1 VRLISHDA
9 RAFATLALLLAA
21 CSAPSSGILESHPPQ
36 PKGMEEEGEGADGQA
51 ERAKWI
57 ESMHR
62 AAPGVDWRAIEDEN
76 RAVAMARREQSLRS
90 RAPTTGAWS
99 ELGSR
104 NLAGSTFAAVPS
116 SIGAELY
123 VGTALGGLFRGP
135 KDGSAW
141 TAIGDNAYGG
151 AHHVVVIPPFSG
163 SQDVLLRV
171 VNGKALRSADGGS
184 TWTSPT
190 GLSGLGEVRRVLRLE
205 DAAKTVLLVGKTGS
219 GFKLWRSIDRAQSF
233 TQTRTITGQPDLWTP
248 RDALGSVFLW
258 EHNRLYESTDGG
270 LNFTQKGSAIL
281 ITPSDVRFGGHESSG
296 GATFSLAAKLSGV
309 WKLYRTT
316 DGGNTWLY
324 RRDMPEMWSA
334 FGTSITDENVICY
347 GGVELWVSYD
357 GGGNFDVVNRW
368 WEHPGNRQF
377 RLHADIMGVSVIPD
391 ASVLPGERWYV
402 NTHGGTYESK
412 TQLDKV
418 NWISAVGL
426 GVSQY
431 YSTHTSRRDPKYV
444 HAGAQDQGYQ
454 RSVLG
459 APGGG
464 GPWADFT
471 ELITG
476 DYGHISSANGS
487 HDLVYSDYPGFVL
500 VSEGEAAPVLRTVDF
515 PAGFDGQWLP
525 FLVADPVDP
534 EVFYLLGSKI
544 WRYQRTGPTTW
555 NYSQLSTQS
564 FSPVLSALAFS
575 PLDPNHAWCVT
586 TSGTIHHSSDRGV
599 TWILASSSGPGAHYF
614 YGTTIVP
621 SALDLDL
628 VWIAGSG
635 YSSAPVKHSS
645 DRGVTWQDRRA
656 GLPNTLVYGMCEAPD
671 GSGRMYAASETGA
684 WEWDP
689 GAQIWNDLLGTDAP
703 LTLYWSVEA
712 VPSQNLIRFGTY
724 GRGIWDYAPNTPGFF
739 PYGELRGAPNL
750 LTLRADGPPLIGQSA
765 SLLLAGAPP
774 LAPGFLSIC
783 AASADAPAFG
793 GWRLVDVGSE
803 ALRLNLTTGASGSV
817 NLSFAIPNA
826 PALVGAQRYLQAAV
840 RDPAQPQG
848 WALSHGLRAL
858 IGQ

>member
-1 VRLISHDA
+1 MPPNYPGR
-9 RAFATLALLLAA
+9 
-21 CSAPSSGILESHPPQ
+21 SAW
-36 PKGMEEEGEGADGQA
+36 PKK
-51 ERAKWI
+51 AK
-57 ESMHR
+57 
-62 AAPGVDWRAIEDEN
+62 
-76 RAVAMARREQSLRS
+76 
-90 RAPTTGAWS
+90 APTAKPGA
-99 ELGSR
+99 R
-104 NLAGSTFAAVPS
+104 
-116 SIGAELY
+116 IGLNRC
-123 VGTALGGLFRGP
+123 TALGGLFRGP

-151 AHHVVVIPPFSG
+151 AHHVVVIPPVSG

-184 TWTSPT
+184 TWTSPS
-190 GLSGLGEVRRVLRLE
+190 GLSGLGEVRRVLRLD
-205 DAAKTVLLVGKTGS
+205 DAAKTVLLVGKTS
-219 GFKLWRSIDRAQSF
+219 AGFKLWRSIDRAQSF
-233 TQTRTITGQPDLWTP
+233 TQTRTITGQ
-248 RDALGSVFLW
+248 
-258 EHNRLYESTDGG
+258 
-270 LNFTQKGSAIL
+270 GSAIL
-281 ITPSDVRFGGHESSG
+281 IAPSDVRFGGHESSG
-296 GATFSLAAKLSGV
+296 GAAFSLAAKINGV

-418 NWISAVGL
+418 NWISAIGL

-515 PAGFDGQWLP
+515 PAGFDGQWVP
-525 FLVADPVDP
+525 FLVADPVDT
-534 EVFYLLGSKI
+534 EVFYLWGS
-544 WRYQRTGPTTW
+544 
-555 NYSQLSTQS
+555 
-564 FSPVLSALAFS
+564 
-575 PLDPNHAWCVT
+575 
-586 TSGTIHHSSDRGV
+586 
-599 TWILASSSGPGAHYF
+599 
-614 YGTTIVP
+614 
-621 SALDLDL
+621 
-628 VWIAGSG
+628 
-635 YSSAPVKHSS
+635 
-645 DRGVTWQDRRA
+645 
-656 GLPNTLVYGMCEAPD
+656 
-671 GSGRMYAASETGA
+671 
-684 WEWDP
+684 
-689 GAQIWNDLLGTDAP
+689 
-703 LTLYWSVEA
+703 
-712 VPSQNLIRFGTY
+712 
-724 GRGIWDYAPNTPGFF
+724 
-739 PYGELRGAPNL
+739 
-750 LTLRADGPPLIGQSA
+750 
-765 SLLLAGAPP
+765 
-774 LAPGFLSIC
+774 
-783 AASADAPAFG
+783 
-793 GWRLVDVGSE
+793 
-803 ALRLNLTTGASGSV
+803 
-817 NLSFAIPNA
+817 
-826 PALVGAQRYLQAAV
+826 
-840 RDPAQPQG
+840 
-848 WALSHGLRAL
+848 
-858 IGQ
+858 